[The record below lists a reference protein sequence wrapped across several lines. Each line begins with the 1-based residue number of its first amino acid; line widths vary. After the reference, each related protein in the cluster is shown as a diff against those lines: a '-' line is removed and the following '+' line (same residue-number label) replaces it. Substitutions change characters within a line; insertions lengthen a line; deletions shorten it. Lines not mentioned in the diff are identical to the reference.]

1 MVSQE
6 VLGVAVIGCGAVF
19 SGGYSNELRSLG
31 GRVAVRAVC
40 DTETEKATDAAS
52 IWSAEAVRDYR
63 HAVERE
69 DVDIVCVL
77 TSMNEH
83 AEVACAALEAGK
95 NVLLEKP
102 ISTTINAARDLLAVA
117 RAAPGKL
124 VCAPHTLLSPTFAA
138 VKHAAD
144 SGEIGNIYLARGRY
158 GWSGPDWARWF
169 YERGG
174 GALFD
179 LGVYNITTL
188 CGLFGSVRRVT
199 AFAGTA
205 LPTRIVAGEPVHV
218 AVIDNAHVLL
228 DFGDHRFASVATG
241 FTMQRYRSPAIEL
254 YGTTGTIQLCGDDW
268 APEGHEIWRND
279 RGSWEFF
286 PALPWRWT
294 SGLSH
299 LVDCI
304 ERGTEPASV
313 ADNALHVLEIM
324 VGAEA
329 AAATGEAVAIN
340 SSFIPPRLPAADRR
354 SLHRVHDPSSA

>member
-1 MVSQE
+1 MVSRDG
-6 VLGVAVIGCGAVF
+6 LGVAVIGCGAVF
-19 SGGYSNELRSLG
+19 AGGYSNELRALG
-31 GRVAVRAVC
+31 GRVTVRAIC
-40 DTETEKATDAAS
+40 DIDTERAIDAAS
-52 IWSAEAVRDYR
+52 KWSAEAVSDYR

-95 NVLLEKP
+95 HVLLEKP
-102 ISTTINAARDLLAVA
+102 ISTTINAARDVLAVA
-117 RAAPGKL
+117 RGATGKL

-144 SGEIGNIYLARGRY
+144 SGEIGDIYLARGRY
-158 GWSGPDWARWF
+158 GWSGPNWARWF

-228 DFGDHRFASVATG
+228 DFGDNRFASVATG

-254 YGTTGTIQLCGDDW
+254 YGTTGTMQLLGDDW
-268 APEGHEIWRND
+268 APDGHEIWRNH
-279 RGSWEFF
+279 RASWEFF

-294 SGLSH
+294 AGLSH
-299 LVDCI
+299 LVDCV
-304 ERGTEPASV
+304 ENGTALASA
-313 ADNALHVLEIM
+313 ADNALHVLEVM
-324 VGAEA
+324 LGAEA
-329 AAATGEAVAIN
+329 AAETGEAVAIK
-340 SSFIPPRLPAADRR
+340 STFTPPRLAAKAMQA
-354 SLHRVHDPSSA
+354 LHRVHDPSVV